1 MVALPNH
8 RVATVS
14 AIEHDLATV
23 WESVADEIGDSP
35 ALVHGSTRRTWAEFE
50 DRAAR
55 LAAGFAAAGVEPG
68 ATVANYLYNAPEYLE
83 SYWAALKQR
92 CIPVNV
98 NYRYL
103 DDELLYL
110 IDNSEAQVLVFHSSL
125 ADRVARIAERAS
137 GLRLLVEVADSP
149 DGLGEASPP
158 LTGVGTPYDELVA
171 AHEPAPRISRRPD
184 DTTMVYTGGTTG
196 LPKGVISRVGSM
208 LDGYMAAVPPAA
220 GLAPVTEPADV
231 APAARRLVTEGR
243 GLVSLPVCPLMHAT
257 GLWIGTLPMLTFGS
271 CTVLSEGHTFDAEAT
286 WDTVERERVQTVT
299 LVGDVFARPLLGAL
313 DDGPT
318 RDLSSVRLIMSSG
331 AMFSTP
337 VKTGLLEHLQGA
349 AIVDY
354 IAATEG
360 GMGASISTYG
370 SPALTGHFTPGP
382 DVKVLRE
389 DGTEVVP
396 GSGEAGLIA
405 IGGSI
410 PDGYFKDPEKTAA
423 TFRVLGGARY
433 SVPGDWATVEDDG
446 SMVLL
451 GRGSQCINTGGEKV
465 FPEEV
470 EEVVKLHDVV
480 RDCLVFGVDDERFG
494 QRVVGVVSVSSRA
507 ADLDAIIATTRGRLA
522 PYKVPR
528 TLVIVPDV
536 PRAANGKPDYPTA
549 RKEFERQSR

>member
-1 MVALPNH
+1 M
-8 RVATVS
+8 S
-14 AIEHDLATV
+14 AIDNDLATV
-23 WESVADEIGDSP
+23 WESVADAIGDSP
-35 ALVHGSTRRTWAEFE
+35 ALVHGSTRYTWAEFE
-50 DRAAR
+50 NRAAR

-68 ATVANYLYNAPEYLE
+68 ATVANYLYNTPEYLE

-92 CIPVNV
+92 CVPVNV

-103 DDELLYL
+103 DDELAYL
-110 IDNSEAQVLVFHSSL
+110 LDNSEAQVLVFHSSL
-125 ADRVARIAERAS
+125 ADRVARIADRARR
-137 GLRLLVEVADSP
+137 LRLLIEVADPP
-149 DGLGEASPP
+149 DGLGEAPP
-158 LTGVGTPYDELVA
+158 ALTGVGRSYHELIA
-171 AHEPAPRISRRPD
+171 AHEPAPRISRGPD
-184 DTTMVYTGGTTG
+184 DVAMVYTGGTTG
-196 LPKGVISRVGSM
+196 LPKGVMSRVGSM

-220 GLAPVTEPADV
+220 GLDPVTDPADV
-231 APAARRLVTEGR
+231 APAARRLVDEGR
-243 GLVSLPVCPLMHAT
+243 ALVSLPVCPLMHAT
-257 GLWIGTLPMLTFGS
+257 GLLIGTLPMLTFGS
-271 CTVLSEGHTFDAEAT
+271 CTVLSAGHTFDPTAT
-286 WDTVERERVQTVT
+286 WDTIERERVQTVT
-299 LVGDVFARPLLGAL
+299 VVGDVFARPLLAAL
-313 DDGPT
+313 DDGRT

-337 VKTGLLEHLQGA
+337 VKTGLLEHLRSA

-370 SPALTGHFTPGP
+370 SPAPTGRFTPGP

-389 DGTEVVP
+389 DGSEVVP

-423 TFRVLGGARY
+423 TFRVLGGTRY

-446 SMVLL
+446 SIALL

-470 EEVVKLHDVV
+470 EEAVKLHDAVL
-480 RDCLVFGVDDERFG
+480 DCLVFGVDDERFG
-494 QRVVGVVSVSSRA
+494 QRVVGVVSVSSMTA
-507 ADLDAIIATTRGRLA
+507 ELDAIIAATRQRLA

-528 TLVIVPDV
+528 TLIVLADV
-536 PRAANGKPDYPTA
+536 PRAANGKPDYPSA
-549 RKEFERQSR
+549 REEFERQSG